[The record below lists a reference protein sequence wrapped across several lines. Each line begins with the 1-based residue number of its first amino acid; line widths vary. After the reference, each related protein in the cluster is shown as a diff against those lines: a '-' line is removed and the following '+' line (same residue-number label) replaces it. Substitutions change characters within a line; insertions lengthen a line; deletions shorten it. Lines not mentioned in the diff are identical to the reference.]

1 MNDRITITIDRNV
14 YQKLKR
20 KGFFGETYSQLVSRL
35 LELVESAS
43 SLEVKDVK
51 NG

>member
-1 MNDRITITIDRNV
+1 MNERITITIDRNV

-35 LELVESAS
+35 LELAEAGS
-43 SLEVKDVK
+43 SLEVRDAK

>member
-1 MNDRITITIDRNV
+1 MNERITITIDRNV

-35 LELVESAS
+35 LELADGRS
-43 SLEVKDVK
+43 SLEVKDAK
-51 NG
+51 ND